1 MSHFEADVLKVHMQN
16 DKSELSIIQ
25 LPIDGHFLLFECK
38 ICPLSQQNSD
48 LSALKS
54 PWCREILSELGIFR
68 ITVSEL
74 SAQICMENAIF
85 RTGTGNSFRN
95 TNFRNNR
102 VRIHRARLY

>member
-25 LPIDGHFLLFECK
+25 PPIDHHFLLFECK

-54 PWCREILSELGIFR
+54 PWCSEILSELGIFR
-68 ITVSEL
+68 ITV
-74 SAQICMENAIF
+74 F
-85 RTGTGNSFRN
+85 RIIRANLYGKCNFPHGNWKF
-95 TNFRNNR
+95 FPK
-102 VRIHRARLY
+102 YEFPK